1 MAINFPATGGQPTD
15 GSFTYTVAGITYS
28 WNGESWTAAGAG
40 ASATDRTL
48 FSVNTNA
55 ASGTSALSYDS
66 NTGVFDYTP
75 SQPEDDT
82 FNDVVGRGNTALQ
95 DVIFGDYTGA
105 TGAPKIQY
113 VDSNSTLWFKCP
125 TVAGDSAILQLGNG
139 ISYNNLTIQT
149 SASLGAAF
157 VTHHQ
162 NLFLSTYTS
171 GYNIVLQSSNDIYLQ
186 NGSQNAIKVL
196 DNNQTNGD
204 ALSVELYWGS
214 ATTGGKKLETTTN
227 GVTITGAL
235 TAGGL
240 TYPNTN
246 GNPNEILTSDGAG
259 NVTWGTAAGLQ
270 VRQTVSVA
278 GTITGGAFANSSANM
293 AKTVALL
300 SIQSNSP
307 AWVVLYADTASRT
320 ADANRN
326 RNTSP
331 APGSGVLAEVIF
343 TTAGTQL
350 LTPGVFGFS
359 PGGGTTYYTKI
370 TNDGSTGNVSVDF
383 TYVQLEA

>member
-48 FSVNTNA
+48 FSVTT
-55 ASGTSALSYDS
+55 ASPGSTALTYDQ
-66 NTGVFDYTP
+66 NTGVFEYTP
-75 SQPEDDT
+75 PNLSGYLTSEQDT
-82 FNDVVGRGNTALQ
+82 LQLVLSRGNLTGPGNNIDMSDLARLNLGTDADAYLRSDNTDIDFTVDLVGAKLKITNTQNDTLIQKNNTDPLAVFKPTGGVDLYWQGASNAGKKFETTAS
-95 DVIFGDYTGA
+95 GA
-105 TGAPKIQY
+105 T
-113 VDSNSTLWFKCP
+113 
-125 TVAGDSAILQLGNG
+125 
-139 ISYNNLTIQT
+139 ISGQ
-149 SASLGAAF
+149 
-157 VTHHQ
+157 
-162 NLFLSTYTS
+162 
-171 GYNIVLQSSNDIYLQ
+171 
-186 NGSQNAIKVL
+186 
-196 DNNQTNGD
+196 
-204 ALSVELYWGS
+204 
-214 ATTGGKKLETTTN
+214 
-227 GVTITGAL
+227 L

-259 NVTWGTAAGLQ
+259 NVTWGVPAGLQ
-270 VRQTVSVA
+270 VRQSVSVS
-278 GTITGGAFANSSANM
+278 GTITGGAFSNSSVNM
-293 AKTVALL
+293 GKTVALL

-320 ADANRN
+320 ADANRS

-331 APGSGVLAEVIF
+331 APGSGVIAEVIF
-343 TTAGTQL
+343 TASGTQL

-359 PGGGTTYYTKI
+359 PSGGTTYYTKI

>member
-48 FSVNTNA
+48 FSVTTNA

-95 DVIFGDYTGA
+95 DVIFGDYTGS

-113 VDSNSTLWFKCP
+113 VDSSALLWFKCP
-125 TVAGDSAILQLGNG
+125 TVAGTSAQIQLGNG

-149 SASLGAAF
+149 TSTQAEFIVHNAD
-157 VTHHQ
+157 
-162 NLFLSTYTS
+162 LFLGTYSS
-171 GYNIVLQSSNDIYLQ
+171 GKNITLQSSNDITLD
-186 NGSQNAIKVL
+186 NGGQPAIKVL
-196 DNNQTNGD
+196 DNAQTNGD

-214 ATTGGKKLETTTN
+214 STTGGKKLETTSN

-259 NVTWGTAAGLQ
+259 NVTWGVPAGLQ
-270 VRQTVSVA
+270 VRQTASVA
-278 GTITGGAFANSSANM
+278 GTITGGAFSNSSVNM

-300 SIQSNSP
+300 TIQSNSP

-320 ADANRN
+320 ADANRS

-331 APGSGVLAEVIF
+331 APGSGVIAEVIF
-343 TTAGTQL
+343 TASGTQL
-350 LTPGVFGFS
+350 LTPGLFGFS
-359 PGGGTTYYTKI
+359 PSGGTTYYTKI
-370 TNDGSTGNVSVDF
+370 TNDGPTGNVSVDF

>member
-55 ASGTSALSYDS
+55 ASGTPALSYDS

-75 SQPEDDT
+75 PDISTFISGEVDT
-82 FNDVVGRGNTALQ
+82 LDTVTGRGASTANALTLTKAGTGLTLTGGAGTGRLDVQNAGAYAISLNAAAGVGINTADGVGLNIGNIATNTWRAQ
-95 DVIFGDYTGA
+95 IDGSTGQI
-105 TGAPKIQY
+105 TG
-113 VDSNSTLWFKCP
+113 
-125 TVAGDSAILQLGNG
+125 
-139 ISYNNLTIQT
+139 
-149 SASLGAAF
+149 
-157 VTHHQ
+157 
-162 NLFLSTYTS
+162 
-171 GYNIVLQSSNDIYLQ
+171 SSF
-186 NGSQNAIKVL
+186 S
-196 DNNQTNGD
+196 
-204 ALSVELYWGS
+204 
-214 ATTGGKKLETTTN
+214 TTGS
-227 GVTITGAL
+227 L
-235 TAGGL
+235 TAGTMTVGGL
-240 TYPNTN
+240 TYPTTN
-246 GNPNEILTSDGAG
+246 GNPNDILTSDGAG
-259 NVTWGTAAGLQ
+259 NVTWGIPAGLQ

-278 GTITGGAFANSSANM
+278 GTITGGASSNSSVNM

-343 TTAGTQL
+343 TSAGTQL